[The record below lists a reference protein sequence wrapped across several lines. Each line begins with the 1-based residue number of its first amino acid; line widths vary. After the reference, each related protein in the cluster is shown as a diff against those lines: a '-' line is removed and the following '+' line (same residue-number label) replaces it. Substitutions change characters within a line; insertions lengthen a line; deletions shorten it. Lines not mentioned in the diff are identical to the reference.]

1 MLILGIDP
9 GLRITGY
16 GAVRCGGRTVAL
28 VEAGVIRTPDKGEL
42 ASRLHE
48 LAGGL
53 RQVIAALGPDAVVV
67 ESLYSHY
74 KHPLTSILMGHAR
87 GLALLAAAE
96 LGVPVFEYPATR
108 IKKSLTGNGRAAK
121 DQMQHTI
128 ATTLG
133 LAHPPEPPDVADALA
148 AALCHAN
155 VVRHEIGG
163 IHHQDTKK
171 RRSEVKTRLR
181 MHEHGDSTL

>member
-16 GAVRCGGRTVAL
+16 GAVRFAGRSVAL
-28 VEAGVIRTPDKGEL
+28 VEAGVIRTPDQGGL

-74 KHPLTSILMGHAR
+74 KHPRTSILMGHAR

-121 DQMQHTI
+121 DQMQRTI
-128 ATTLG
+128 ASTLG
-133 LAHPPEPPDVADALA
+133 LARPPEPPDVADALA

-155 VVRHEIGG
+155 VIRHEIRG
-163 IHHQDTKK
+163 IHHEGTKK
-171 RRSEVKTRLR
+171 KKTQVRSGLR
-181 MHEHGDSTL
+181 ISP